1 MIPQMTILV
10 VDDQP
15 EILSGLQLTL
25 ESNGYRVLVAEDGHL
40 ALAQLRCEVI
50 DLILADI
57 AMPEM
62 NGYQL
67 YEHVRADLTL
77 VRIPFIFLTARALA
91 SDVRYGKMLG
101 ADDYLAKPVK
111 PEDLLAAVEGRLRR
125 MRDLAGALGNDEAPA
140 RLSPPVSKGSPVPA
154 AGDMPERMAELL
166 IVGVLRIAPAQHRA
180 WLSGR
185 EVELPAREFRILELL
200 AHRAGDVLSPQEIIQ
215 TSHGITTDDVEAGAL
230 LRPLIRQLRRRLG
243 YAVGEMGCI
252 ENIRGVGYRL
262 VAPEF

>member
-1 MIPQMTILV
+1 MTTQVTILV

-25 ESNGYRVLVAEDGHL
+25 ESAGYRVLVAEDGHL
-40 ALAQLRCEVI
+40 ALDRLHSETVQ
-50 DLILADI
+50 LILADI

-67 YEHVRADLTL
+67 YEHVRADPNL

-125 MRDLAGALGNDEAPA
+125 ARDLAGALSEGEAPP
-140 RLSPPVSKGSPVPA
+140 RLSPRMLQESPAPA
-154 AGDMPERMAELL
+154 AGDMPERMADL
-166 IVGVLRIAPAQHRA
+166 IVVGALRIAPAQHRV

-185 EVELPAREFRILELL
+185 EVELPAREFRVLELL
-200 AHRAGDVLSPQEIIQ
+200 AHRAGNVLSPQEIVQ
-215 TSHGITTDDVEAGAL
+215 TSHGITTDEIEAGAL

-262 VAPEF
+262 VSPEA

>member
-1 MIPQMTILV
+1 MTSQVTILV

-25 ESNGYRVLVAEDGHL
+25 ESAGYCVLVAEDGHL
-40 ALAQLRCEVI
+40 ALDRLHNEMVQ
-50 DLILADI
+50 LILADI

-67 YEHVRADLTL
+67 YEHVRADPNL

-125 MRDLAGALGNDEAPA
+125 ARDLAGTLSEGDAPP
-140 RLSPPVSKGSPVPA
+140 RLSPRVGLEPPA
-154 AGDMPERMAELL
+154 PDAGDMPERLADL
-166 IVGVLRIAPAQHRA
+166 IVVGALRIAPAQHRV
-180 WLSGR
+180 WLAGR
-185 EVELPAREFRILELL
+185 EVDLPAREFRVLELL
-200 AHRAGDVLSPQEIIQ
+200 GHRAGDVLSPQEIVQ
-215 TSHGITTDDVEAGAL
+215 TSHGITTDELEAGAL

-262 VAPEF
+262 VSPEA